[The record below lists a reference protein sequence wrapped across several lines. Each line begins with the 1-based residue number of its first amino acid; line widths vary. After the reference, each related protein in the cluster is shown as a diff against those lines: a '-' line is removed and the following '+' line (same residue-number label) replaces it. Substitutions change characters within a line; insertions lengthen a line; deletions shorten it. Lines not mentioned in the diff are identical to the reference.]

1 MLDRIHLSSDKEPL
15 SREQLELIGDPRNI
29 NFGLIDEA
37 GRFGDQGRL
46 AGLLQDLQ
54 SLQDSTTGYEGKIGQ

>member
-1 MLDRIHLSSDKEPL
+1 MLDRMHLSSEKEPL
-15 SREQLELIGDPRNI
+15 SREQLELIGDPRN
-29 NFGLIDEA
+29 NFGHVDEA

-54 SLQDSTTGYEGKIGQ
+54 SLQDSTTGYEGRIGQ

>member
-1 MLDRIHLSSDKEPL
+1 MLDRMHLSSEKEPL
-15 SREQLELIGDPRNI
+15 SREQLELIGDPRNN
-29 NFGLIDEA
+29 NFDHVDEA

-54 SLQDSTTGYEGKIGQ
+54 SLQDSTTGNEGRIGQ